1 MGHVFIRIVEGEK
14 EEEKVQTCQLLSGES
29 AQAFLS
35 SPAKYLREFNNAVLL
50 DSWTVPEDLE
60 NATASN
66 SVCEAFEALLALDVL
81 SEFPVVSDLYAT
93 IFEAGYRLAASKKNA

>member
-1 MGHVFIRIVEGEK
+1 MKHVFIRIVEGEK
-14 EEEKVQTCQLLSGES
+14 EEEKVQTCQLLSGKS
-29 AQAFLS
+29 AQEFLS
-35 SPAKYLREFNNAVLL
+35 NPAKYLKEYNNAVLL
-50 DSWTVPEDLE
+50 DCWVVPDDLE

-66 SVCEAFEALLALDVL
+66 SICDAFDALLALDVL